1 MKGTTFTM
9 PHENTS
15 SCTFDIETLEYDEAP
30 VFILE
35 VGTAALQFDILYANK
50 VFRNEKIKDTVQV
63 DRQEAIRF
71 RAWVQALGQPDDSR
85 HEFAGYVWSSNVAK
99 KSGEVLKAVRGT
111 PDQGSP
117 KVQSHDQGATAEE
130 GNENHG
136 PIHKYPKR
144 RDSSISDGD
153 IPAMLRN
160 VPRTNFNARWE
171 GIQTML
177 EMSDVGV
184 FECSMNGTLMYAND
198 AWYRLR
204 LVSLVHAQPA

>member
-1 MKGTTFTM
+1 MKDTTFTM

-15 SCTFDIETLEYDEAP
+15 SCTFDLETLEYDEAP

-35 VGTAALQFDILYANK
+35 VGTTALQFDILYANK
-50 VFRNEKIKDTVQV
+50 VFRNERIKHMVQS
-63 DRQEAIRF
+63 DNREPIRF

-85 HEFAGYVWSSNVAK
+85 HEFAGYVWSSNVAT
-99 KSGEVLKAVRGT
+99 KSGGSLKAVRGT
-111 PDQGSP
+111 PGQGSP
-117 KVQSHDQGATAEE
+117 RVQGHDQEATPEE
-130 GNENHG
+130 ANENHG

-144 RDSSISDGD
+144 RDSSISDD
-153 IPAMLRN
+153 DLPAMLRN

-184 FECSMNGTLMYAND
+184 FECSMKGTLMYAND

-204 LVSLVHAQPA
+204 LVSLVHAQQA